1 MRRAKLHVAS
11 VEGLSYCASAEGGSG
26 SVQHWTIAFWFRLW
40 HAELVEA
47 LLNACSEGTPSEQ
60 FCIFQFRKNA

>member
-47 LLNACSEGTPSEQ
+47 LWNGSFRRASSEQ
-60 FCIFQFRKNA
+60 FCMFEFRKNS